1 MTADLYISWS
11 KYYQQIEKLA
21 VIIDQSGWPFNQ
33 ILCLARGGL
42 RVGDILSRIYRQ
54 PLAILA
60 TSSYGGT
67 QGQEHH
73 SLTISHELTM
83 ATPQLGKRVLLVD
96 DLVDS
101 GMTLDRTLVWLKHKY
116 GAEIEEV
123 HTAVL
128 WYKACS
134 IVQPTYYVD
143 YLAEN
148 PWIHQPFEGY
158 EHTNLEELRRQ
169 YPSISLKPI
178 VLPTSSTSLI
188 KFHD

>member
-1 MTADLYISWS
+1 MPADLYISWS
-11 KYYQQIEKLA
+11 EYYQQIEKLA
-21 VIIDQSGWPFNQ
+21 VIIDQSGWRFNQ

-42 RVGDILSRIYRQ
+42 RAGDVLSRIYRQ

-67 QGQEHH
+67 QGQERH
-73 SLTISHELTM
+73 SLTIGRELTM

-101 GMTLDRTLVWLKHKY
+101 GITLEQTLVWLKHKY
-116 GAEIEEV
+116 GAEIKEV
-123 HTAVL
+123 RTAVL

-158 EHTNLEELRRQ
+158 ERTNLEELGRKH
-169 YPSISLKPI
+169 PSISLRTI
-178 VLPTSSTSLI
+178 SLSTSSTNLL

>member
-1 MTADLYISWS
+1 MPADLYISWS
-11 KYYQQIEKLA
+11 EYYQQIEKLA
-21 VIIDQSGWPFNQ
+21 VLIDQSGWSFNQ

-42 RVGDILSRIYRQ
+42 RVGDVLSRIYRQ

-67 QGQEHH
+67 QGQEQH
-73 SLTISHELTM
+73 SLTISHDLTM
-83 ATPQLGKRVLLVD
+83 AAPHLGERVLLVD

-101 GMTLDRTLVWLKHKY
+101 GITLEQTLVWLEHKY
-116 GAEIEEV
+116 GTEIEEV
-123 HTAVL
+123 RTAVL

-148 PWIHQPFEGY
+148 PWIHQPFEDY
-158 EHTNLEELRRQ
+158 EHTNLEKLHRK
-169 YPSISLKPI
+169 YPSISLRTI
-178 VLPTSSTSLI
+178 SLPTSSTNLLQI
-188 KFHD
+188 L